1 MNAEAESSSG
11 SAESLEASVA
21 TDAGDRA
28 DIEPQSMPRKAS
40 RSKVEL
46 MDAIGRDARW
56 TVGFVAQTL
65 YAWLANHAEAEPKRR
80 ADADGVKFVLTVP
93 EKYGATLRRF
103 ANLRGCS
110 ERTAVNAK
118 RELVDAG
125 LIETKP
131 TRLGLRWFVIVPEK
145 AITAGRTERRAELDG
160 IRQRRRK
167 ATGTQPIA
175 CPDTQPIACP
185 DTQPIAHPDT
195 QPIACAQTDHETDHE
210 TDHHHQKPPPQSDA
224 GRGGAGGGGGGDD
237 LDERKGTGAAEAATG
252 AGVTLDA
259 VLADL
264 GFTDG
269 KVPPARRREVL
280 AALIERQPTN
290 GYRPADHA
298 RVTAFAERIVS
309 RTAPDGLEAAE
320 TAATLDGLLDGLRPP
335 DRSEAAHAALIE
347 FGVWPERTGRIL
359 AKHPPRTALNAVKV
373 ATWCRIGPPLLS
385 TLLLDGQIERIGGRT
400 QAGQTVRLMPNGE
413 IRRADGVLIDAA

>member
-11 SAESLEASVA
+11 SAERLEASVA

-46 MDAIGRDARW
+46 MDAIGRDVPW
-56 TVGFVAQTL
+56 KVGFVAQTL
-65 YAWLANHAEAEPKRR
+65 YAWLANHAEAEPTRR
-80 ADADGVKFVLTVP
+80 ADEYGVKFVLVVP

-103 ANLRGCS
+103 AKLRGCS

-125 LIETKP
+125 LIEAKP

-145 AITAGRTERRAELDG
+145 AITDGRTERRADLAGLRE
-160 IRQRRRK
+160 RRRK
-167 ATGTQPIA
+167 ATG
-175 CPDTQPIACP
+175 TQPIACP

-269 KVPPARRREVL
+269 KVPPDRRREVL

-347 FGVWPERTGRIL
+347 FGVWPDRTRRIL

-385 TLLLDGQIERIGGRT
+385 TLLLDGKIERISGRT
-400 QAGQTVRLMPNGE
+400 LAGQTVRLMPNGE
-413 IRRADGVLIDAA
+413 IRRTDGVLIEAD